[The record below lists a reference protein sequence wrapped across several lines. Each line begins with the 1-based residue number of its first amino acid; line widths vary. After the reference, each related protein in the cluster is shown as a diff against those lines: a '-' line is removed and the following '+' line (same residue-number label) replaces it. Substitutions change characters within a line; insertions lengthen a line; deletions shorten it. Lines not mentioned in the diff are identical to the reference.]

1 MRGFISCWC
10 IDGELINSDV
20 TAIGIIGAGNIGPS
34 IRWHQ
39 WLALA
44 PVSLSGSENMARGI
58 LGSSPA
64 ASCPHN
70 APIVQLLYHPIT
82 AVLCLFAA
90 ISYVSCFI
98 CYMCSICF
106 ICIIPSLS
114 CVCLQLFHPT
124 TCHTSIVINSDTSIV
139 TFKNNNKAQYLDIS

>member
-1 MRGFISCWC
+1 MWSKRKISKYWS
-10 IDGELINSDV
+10 IDGEIIDSDGKILAQYQLLV
-20 TAIGIIGAGNIGPS
+20 S
-34 IRWHQ
+34 
-39 WLALA
+39 LALA